1 MLRSLKLLV
10 GVLCVHGFA
19 PPAPRVDR
27 RSVARNFDAATAAA
41 DILSDP
47 TARFEAAT
55 VVLLASFASAGS
67 AEVKNFTPRHRRES
81 SRHVAHSVDGSLG

>member
-10 GVLCVHGFA
+10 GVLSVHGFA

-27 RSVARNFDAATAAA
+27 RAVARNFDAATAAA

-55 VVLLASFASAGS
+55 VVLLASFASKCS
-67 AEVKNFTPRHRRES
+67 AEVKKFTPRNRREIVS
-81 SRHVAHSVDGSLG
+81 TCGSLG

>member
-1 MLRSLKLLV
+1 MLPRLLF
-10 GVLCVHGFA
+10 GALIVHGFA
-19 PPAPRVDR
+19 PTQPRVDR

-67 AEVKNFTPRHRRES
+67 AEVKKVHS
-81 SRHVAHSVDGSLG
+81 SRHVAHSVDVLTGRRSDRAP